1 MSDDICGCVEIAKN
15 KTFIEQASR
24 IEKKYDIGITKID
37 NKYLCNYPVEFLP
50 QGNYFAFSISETHGY
65 VVSSYFLDP
74 LDYAPEADIGLP
86 IKADERLALLISILI
101 DIVLESETKRM
112 LLSLCDSSQIEHI
125 KSIKFSELS
134 AVIYRD
140 VKESYGPP
148 NILYQ
153 IIVD

>member
-37 NKYLCNYPVEFLP
+37 KKYLCNYPVEFLP

-86 IKADERLALLISILI
+86 IKADERLAL
-101 DIVLESETKRM
+101 
-112 LLSLCDSSQIEHI
+112 CDSSQIEHI